1 MEKYLHRAGN
11 LDNQTGMNRKLTTHR
26 ISRKSAPVHDEQIE
40 EAPRKASTMY
50 IQAPHESHLVANTDH
65 DERPIPSGTVQAY
78 EVLW

>member
-40 EAPRKASTMY
+40 EAPRKAVYSGS
-50 IQAPHESHLVANTDH
+50 ARKSFLANTDH
-65 DERPIPSGTVQAY
+65 DEHPIPSDTVQAY